1 MASLA
6 AAVVPSLVASSS
18 RPQIRHALLTTGR
31 QFLRQ
36 RSSALQASPSLY
48 SRSSVYGTTIS
59 RAPSRSLATAAA
71 VGTTTTKPSIAVG
84 ERIPDG
90 ELSYFDESG
99 AIQSIKVSDLTSKKK
114 VVIFAVP
121 GAFTPTCSSKHVP
134 GFIDK
139 ADELKSK
146 GVDTIACVSVNDAF
160 VMKSWGEALGVNG
173 KILMLSDGNG
183 KFTRDLG
190 VTVDLSDKVEGL
202 GVRSRR
208 YSLLA
213 EDGIVKVLNLEEG
226 GAYTVSSADEIL
238 KAL

>member
-18 RPQIRHALLTTGR
+18 RPQICHALLATGR

-48 SRSSVYGTTIS
+48 SRSSVYGATIS

-114 VVIFAVP
+114 VVIF
-121 GAFTPTCSSKHVP
+121 
-134 GFIDK
+134 
-139 ADELKSK
+139 
-146 GVDTIACVSVNDAF
+146 ACVSVNDAF

>member
-1 MASLA
+1 
-6 AAVVPSLVASSS
+6 
-18 RPQIRHALLTTGR
+18 
-31 QFLRQ
+31 
-36 RSSALQASPSLY
+36 
-48 SRSSVYGTTIS
+48 
-59 RAPSRSLATAAA
+59 
-71 VGTTTTKPSIAVG
+71 IAVG